1 MVKVTK
7 LNIALV
13 VKSFIEDIIVIS
25 ENKKVST
32 DTATQL
38 QSKLHL
44 QVQTKF

>member
-13 VKSFIEDIIVIS
+13 VKSFIEDIIS